1 MRKTWTVDE
10 TDLLKQNYNKL
21 DNEALYELFPTKSP
35 LAISKKARSLGIY
48 KSKEL
53 EYINRSNARKREKGS
68 NWRGG
73 VSYTTKGYKL
83 VKMPEHHRADSKGY
97 VLEHVLIFE
106 RETGIIVP
114 DNCCIHH
121 INGDKSDNRIEN
133 LCLMLTSAHT
143 VYHNLGRKLSEDTKK
158 KISVKAKSRRKK

>member
-1 MRKTWTVDE
+1 MRRTWTDE
-10 TDLLKQNYNKL
+10 ETNLLKQNYNKL
-21 DNEALYELFPTKSP
+21 ENSVLFALFPNKTP
-35 LAISKKARSLGIY
+35 LAITKKALKLGIY

-73 VSYTTKGYKL
+73 ISHTTKGYRL
-83 VKMPEHHRADSKGY
+83 IKMPEHHRADSKGY

-106 RETGIIVP
+106 NATGIIVP
-114 DNCCIHH
+114 DNCCVHH
-121 INGDKSDNRIEN
+121 INGDKRDNRIEN

-143 VYHNLGRKLSEDTKK
+143 AYHNRERKK
-158 KISVKAKSRRKK
+158 KR

>member
-1 MRKTWTVDE
+1 
-10 TDLLKQNYNKL
+10 
-21 DNEALYELFPTKSP
+21 
-35 LAISKKARSLGIY
+35 
-48 KSKEL
+48 
-53 EYINRSNARKREKGS
+53 
-68 NWRGG
+68 
-73 VSYTTKGYKL
+73 
-83 VKMPEHHRADSKGY
+83 MPEHHRADSKGY